1 MRRICLLALIAAT
14 ILSARVV
21 RVEIT
26 SQRGHNGPTPGLVG
40 PYRLL
45 TGKLHFAI
53 DPNNPANRIITD
65 IDHAPLNER
74 GEVEFSADF
83 ALLRP
88 GDASRGNGSL
98 LLDIL
103 NRGNQ
108 VAIRMFNRSAETG
121 DGFLMKRG
129 FSVLWVGWQHDV
141 PQGPGKM
148 RIYVPFAAGS
158 EEPITGLVRACF
170 TSPERTSRQSLGDR
184 GHSPYPVADRD
195 DPRNQLAVYALDG
208 SRTVLTTWDFHNDR
222 TIKLDGGFEPN
233 RIYELVY
240 VAKNPPVVGLGPAA
254 IRDAAAHFK
263 HNPDPLLGL
272 SADAIDR
279 VLSFGSSQSGRFLR
293 GFLYHGFN
301 RDEQD
306 RIALDGVLPHIAGG
320 SRGGFNYR
328 FAQPSRSASHP
339 NQYFPANIFPF
350 TDLEQTDPETGR
362 KGGILARLA
371 AKHQPKV
378 IYTNTS
384 NEYWRSGAALT
395 HTVLGEAR
403 DADLP
408 ANVRSYYIAGT
419 QHGSGSMPP
428 KKTIGQQFGNTMTYS
443 WPMRALLVALDNWV
457 ASGKQP
463 PPSLYPRIDRN
474 QLVARK
480 DLNFP
485 KVPGVNVPLEPR
497 PIRVSDYGP
506 EFAQGIIAFEP
517 PKLGPKRVVLVPAVD
532 DDGNEASGI
541 RLPDLQAPLG
551 SYTGWN
557 LYDPEHGMPD
567 QINLAGSYIPF
578 PTTQADRQ
586 QSHDPRR
593 SIEERYPSRAD
604 YLGRITEAAL
614 DLVDQGYV
622 LPQDV
627 PAIIASSSERWDY
640 AHKR

>member
-1 MRRICLLALIAAT
+1 MRRLCLLALVSAT

-26 SQRGHNGPTPGLVG
+26 GQPGYDGATSGLAAS
-40 PYRLL
+40 YRQFA
-45 TGKLHFAI
+45 GKLHFAI
-53 DPNNPANRIITD
+53 DPKNPANRNITD
-65 IDHAPLNER
+65 IDRAPVNDK

-88 GDASRGNGSL
+88 DNVARGNGAL

-103 NRGNQ
+103 NRGNK
-108 VAIRMFNRSAETG
+108 VAIRMFNRNADGG

-148 RIYVPFAAGS
+148 RIYIPFAAGGD
-158 EEPITGLVRACF
+158 EPISGLVRACF
-170 TSPERTSRQSLGDR
+170 TNPKRTSRQSLGDR
-184 GHSPYPVADRD
+184 GHTPYSVADRD
-195 DPRNQLAVYALDG
+195 DPRNQLAVYEPDG
-208 SRTVLTTWDFHNDR
+208 SRTVLTTWDFHNDY
-222 TIKLDGGFEPN
+222 TIKLEGGFDPN
-233 RIYELVY
+233 RIYEFVY
-240 VAKNPPVVGLGPAA
+240 VAKDPPLIGLGPAA
-254 IRDAAAHFK
+254 IRDAASYFK
-263 HNPDPLLGL
+263 NNPDPKLGL
-272 SADAIDR
+272 PAGVINR

-328 FAQPSRSASHP
+328 FAQPSRSGSHP

-362 KGGILARLA
+362 RSGILTRLA

-395 HTVLGEAR
+395 HTVLGEGK
-403 DADLP
+403 DADLSS
-408 ANVRSYYIAGT
+408 NTRIYYIAGT

-428 KKTIGQQFGNTMTYS
+428 KKTIGRQFGNTMTYS

-457 ASGKQP
+457 ASGVEP
-463 PPSLYPRIDRN
+463 PASIYPRIDLQ
-474 QLVARK
+474 QLVTRQ

-485 KVPGVNVPLEPR
+485 KIPGVNVPAGPR

-506 EFAQGIIAFEP
+506 DFAKGIISFEP
-517 PKLGPKRVVLVPAVD
+517 PKLGPKRLILVPAVD
-532 DDGNEASGI
+532 DDGNETSGI

-551 SYTGWN
+551 TYTGWN

-567 QINLAGSYIPF
+567 QINLTGSYIPF
-578 PTTQADRQ
+578 PASESDRQ
-586 QSHDPRR
+586 KSGDPRR
-593 SIEERYPSRAD
+593 SLDDRYPSRAD
-604 YLGRITEAAL
+604 YVGRIAEAAL
-614 DLVDQGYV
+614 KLVDDGYV

-627 PAIIASSSERWDY
+627 PAIIASSSERWDH